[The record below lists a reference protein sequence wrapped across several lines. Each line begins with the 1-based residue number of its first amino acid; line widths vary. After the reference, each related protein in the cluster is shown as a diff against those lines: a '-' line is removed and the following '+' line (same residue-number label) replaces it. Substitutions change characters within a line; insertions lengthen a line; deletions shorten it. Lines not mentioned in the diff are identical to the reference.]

1 MSVGSHFGQRFRLTT
16 CGESHGDVIAAIVE
30 GCPANL
36 VLTEQDIQPDL
47 DRRKPGANQ
56 FVSQRKEPDLVQIKS
71 GVFEG
76 KTTGA
81 PILLE
86 IANVNAKP
94 KDYNEIKNLFRP
106 GHADFTVFQKYGHR
120 DWRGGGRLSARE
132 TVARVAAGAIARKL
146 LHELVGISVQGYIE
160 QIGEIKWAQHG
171 ELDFN
176 QINSNPFFFPD
187 ANKISDLENYLHH
200 LRKSGDSIGAKV
212 RVIAKNVP
220 AGLGE
225 PVFDKL
231 DADFAKA
238 LMSIPAV
245 KAVEIGDGVE
255 VTTQRGSEHRDEI
268 TPSGF
273 LSNHAGGLLGGIST
287 GQALSMAISLKP
299 TSSIILPAKTV
310 DIHNQPANI
319 ITKGRHDPCVGIR
332 AVPIA
337 EAMVL
342 LVLADHYLR
351 SSAQTLFNSL
361 QMEKKA

>member
-1 MSVGSHFGQRFRLTT
+1 MSVGSQLGQRFRITT
-16 CGESHGDVIAAIVE
+16 CGESHGEVMAVIVE
-30 GCPANL
+30 GCPADL
-36 VLTEQDIQPDL
+36 PLTIEDIQPDL
-47 DRRKPGANQ
+47 DRRKPGTSQ

-86 IANVNAKP
+86 VANVNAKS
-94 KDYNEIKNLFRP
+94 KDYEENKAVFRP
-106 GHADFTVFQKYGHR
+106 GHADFTVFKKYGHR

-132 TVARVAAGAIARKL
+132 TVSRVAAAAIARKL
-146 LHELVGISVQGYIE
+146 LHHLAGISVQGYVS
-160 QIGEIKWAQHG
+160 QIGGINCSISPT
-171 ELDFN
+171 DFST
-176 QINSNPFFFPD
+176 IDFKVVNSNPFFFPD
-187 ANKISDLENYLHH
+187 INKIEALEAYLHH

-212 RVIAKNVP
+212 QIIAQNVP
-220 AGLGE
+220 VGLGE

-245 KAVEIGDGVE
+245 KAVEIGDGVS
-255 VTTQRGSEHRDEI
+255 VVTQRGSEHRDEM
-268 TPSGF
+268 TPTGF
-273 LSNHAGGLLGGIST
+273 LSNHSGGVLGGIST
-287 GQALSMAISLKP
+287 GQALTMAISLKP
-299 TSSIILPAKTV
+299 TSSILLKAQTIDENNMPAT
-310 DIHNQPANI
+310 I

-351 SSAQTLFNSL
+351 A
-361 QMEKKA
+361 K

>member
-16 CGESHGDVIAAIVE
+16 CGESHGDVMAAIVE

-36 VLTEQDIQPDL
+36 ILSEADLQPDL
-47 DRRKPGANQ
+47 DRRKPGTSQ
-56 FVSQRKEPDLVQIKS
+56 FVSQRKEPDLIQIKS

-94 KDYNEIKNLFRP
+94 KDYSEIKTLFRP
-106 GHADFTVFQKYGHR
+106 GHADYAVFHKYGHR

-146 LHELVGISVQGYIE
+146 LFELTGIRVQGFVE
-160 QIGEIKWAQHG
+160 QIGEIKAAQDKPI
-171 ELDFN
+171 DFN
-176 QINSNPFFFPD
+176 QVNANPFFFPD
-187 ANKISDLENYLHH
+187 ADKIGDLEAYLNH
-200 LRKSGDSIGAKV
+200 LRKAGDSIGAKV
-212 RVIAKNVP
+212 RIIAQNVP
-220 AGLGE
+220 VGLGE

-231 DADFAKA
+231 DADFAKG

-245 KAVEIGDGVE
+245 KAVEIGEGVG
-255 VTTQRGSEHRDEI
+255 VATQRGSEHRDEI
-268 TPSGF
+268 TPNGF
-273 LSNHAGGLLGGIST
+273 LSNRAGGVLGGIST
-287 GQALSMAISLKP
+287 GQDISLAISLKP
-299 TSSIILPAKTV
+299 TSSIITPAQTV
-310 DIHNQPANI
+310 NIQNQSATI

-361 QMEKKA
+361 QMKKEA

>member
-36 VLTEQDIQPDL
+36 MLSEQDIQPDL
-47 DRRKPGANQ
+47 DRRKPGTSQ
-56 FVSQRKEPDLVQIKS
+56 FVSQRKEPDFIQIKS

-86 IANVNAKP
+86 VANINAKP
-94 KDYNEIKNLFRP
+94 KDYDDIKTLFRP
-106 GHADFTVFQKYGHR
+106 GHADYTVFHKYGHR

-146 LHELVGISVQGYIE
+146 LHQLAGVCVQGYVE
-160 QIGEIKWAQHG
+160 QIGEIKATQDKPV
-171 ELDFN
+171 DFE
-176 QINSNPFFFPD
+176 QVNSNAFFFPD
-187 ANKISDLENYLHH
+187 QAKISDLEAYLHH
-200 LRKSGDSIGAKV
+200 LRKSGDSVGAKV
-212 RVIAKNVP
+212 RIVAQNVP
-220 AGLGE
+220 VGLGE

-255 VTTQRGSEHRDEI
+255 VVTQRGSEHRDEI
-268 TPSGF
+268 TSDGF
-273 LSNHAGGLLGGIST
+273 LSNHAGGILGGIST
-287 GQALSMAISLKP
+287 GQNISIAMSLKP
-299 TSSIILPAKTV
+299 TSSIILPAQTV
-310 DIHNQPANI
+310 DVHNQSANI
-319 ITKGRHDPCVGIR
+319 VTKGRHDPCVGIR

-351 SSAQTLFNSL
+351 SSTQTLFNFS
-361 QMEKKA
+361 QIKKEA

>member
-1 MSVGSHFGQRFRLTT
+1 MSVGSHFGQRFRITT
-16 CGESHGDVIAAIVE
+16 CGESHGPVMAVIVE

-36 VLTEQDIQPDL
+36 SLSVDDIQPDL
-47 DRRKPGANQ
+47 DRRKPGTSQ
-56 FVSQRKEPDLVQIKS
+56 FVSQRKEPDLVEIKS

-86 IANVNAKP
+86 IPNINAKP
-94 KDYNEIKNLFRP
+94 KDYDEIKQLFRP
-106 GHADFTVFQKYGHR
+106 GHADYTVFQKYGHR

-146 LHELVGISVQGYIE
+146 LHQLAGISVQGYVS
-160 QIGEIKWAQHG
+160 QIGEIKYTS
-171 ELDFN
+171 DFN
-176 QINSNPFFFPD
+176 CRDNHIDFNVVNANPFYFPD
-187 ANKISDLENYLHH
+187 KNKLADLELYLQA
-200 LRKSGDSIGAKV
+200 LRKSGDSIGAKIHLV
-212 RVIAKNVP
+212 AKNVP
-220 AGLGE
+220 VGLGE

-255 VTTQRGSEHRDEI
+255 VITQRGSEHRDEM
-268 TPSGF
+268 TPTGF
-273 LSNHAGGLLGGIST
+273 LSNHSGGTLGGIST
-287 GQALSMAISLKP
+287 GQDIRLAMSLKP
-299 TSSIILPAKTV
+299 TSSIRLPALTV
-310 DIHNQPANI
+310 DEQNLPANI
-319 ITKGRHDPCVGIR
+319 STTGRHDPCVGLR

-351 SSAQTLFNSL
+351 AYVPKL
-361 QMEKKA
+361 

>member
-1 MSVGSHFGQRFRLTT
+1 MSAGSHFGQRFRLTT
-16 CGESHGDVIAAIVE
+16 CGESHGEVIAVIVE

-36 VLTEQDIQPDL
+36 SLTPEDIQPDL
-47 DRRKPGANQ
+47 NRRKPGTSP

-86 IANVNAKP
+86 VLNVNAKP
-94 KDYNEIKNLFRP
+94 KDYEDIKNLFRP
-106 GHADFTVFQKYGHR
+106 GHADFTVFHKYGHR

-132 TVARVAAGAIARKL
+132 TVARVAAAAIARKL
-146 LHELVGISVQGYIE
+146 LYQLAGITVQAYVA
-160 QIGEIKWAQHG
+160 QIGEIKYIPEPHAD
-171 ELDFN
+171 LKINFDLV
-176 QINSNPFFFPD
+176 NSNAFFFPD
-187 ANKISDLENYLHH
+187 LNKISALENYLTH
-200 LRKSGDSIGAKV
+200 LRKSGDSIGAKIQI
-212 RVIAKNVP
+212 IAQNVP
-220 AGLGE
+220 VGLGE

-245 KAVEIGDGVE
+245 KAVEMGDGVAV
-255 VTTQRGSEHRDEI
+255 VTQHGSEHRDEI
-268 TPSGF
+268 TPKGF
-273 LSNHAGGLLGGIST
+273 LSNHSGGVLGGIST
-287 GQALSMAISLKP
+287 GQELKMAISVKP
-299 TSSIILPAKTV
+299 TSSIIQPAKT
-310 DIHNQPANI
+310 INTQNEPAI
-319 ITKGRHDPCVGIR
+319 VMTKGRHDPCVGIR

-351 SSAQTLFNSL
+351 AFSPNLSTV
-361 QMEKKA
+361 